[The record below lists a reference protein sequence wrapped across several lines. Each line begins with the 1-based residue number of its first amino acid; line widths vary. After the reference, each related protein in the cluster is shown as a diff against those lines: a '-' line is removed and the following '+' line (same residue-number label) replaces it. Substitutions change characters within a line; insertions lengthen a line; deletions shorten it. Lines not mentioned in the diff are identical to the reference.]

1 MSDFTPPS
9 APSLPEPP
17 AAPQATTGR
26 GAMPRA
32 GSVAVAAEPGRDW
45 KVTLVVGFLVLVG
58 AVIGAGVVYDVM
70 SGVVRGPFTTASA
83 GDTGS
88 MHPAEVIGGMCL
100 ATMPAGGEVDSV
112 EVVDCDGPH
121 EAVVVARVSYVDDEF
136 PGEAELVSRAQERCT
151 AEAAEAG
158 ADEWVAWVPTSQTW
172 ERDDTAIAC
181 VVPE

>member
-9 APSLPEPP
+9 APSMPDPP
-17 AAPQATTGR
+17 APAQAPAGR
-26 GAMPRA
+26 GSTSR
-32 GSVAVAAEPGRDW
+32 GRSVAAAAEPGRDW

-58 AVIGAGVVYDVM
+58 AVIGAGVIYDVM
-70 SGVVRGPFTTASA
+70 SGVVRGPFTAASA
-83 GDTGS
+83 GETGS

-100 ATMPAGGEVDSV
+100 AAMPSGDEVDSV
-112 EVVDCDGPH
+112 EVVDCDEPH

-136 PGEAELVSRAQERCT
+136 PGEAELADRAQERCA

-158 ADEWVAWVPTSQTW
+158 AEAWTAWVPTRDTW

-181 VVPE
+181 VVEE